1 MECPSGIGIGSGVDA
16 LFATHAVELRRYAQR
31 IVRTRDAAEDVVQDV
46 FLRLWLRRE
55 SLELGGGIRSY
66 LFISTRARAID
77 VLARARRDARRA
89 EHDVPEAERVVD
101 DGVMTRDEEGSIS
114 IDAPDDDVIARAVA
128 QVLDAMPPRQRAVA
142 TRRLRE
148 RRSTADIAREL
159 GISPRTV
166 EAHVARATKA
176 LRAQLPALLAGNR

>member
-1 MECPSGIGIGSGVDA
+1 MECPSGIGAGSGVDA

-46 FLRLWLRRE
+46 FLRLWLKRD

-77 VLARARRDARRA
+77 ALARARRASGAEAQADDAGGVVA
-89 EHDVPEAERVVD
+89 GGADVEAPVEPPD
-101 DGVMTRDEEGSIS
+101 RDAIE
-114 IDAPDDDVIARAVA
+114 RAVT
-128 QVLDAMPPRQRAVA
+128 QVLAAMPPRQRAVA

-148 RRSTADIAREL
+148 RRATADIAREL

-166 EAHVARATKA
+166 DAHVARATKA
-176 LRAQLPALLAGNR
+176 LRAQLPALLAANQ